1 MTNKASR
8 TRAILVALTS
18 VFLFTAGCGG
28 AFKVA
33 PPGETPDV
41 TRTNED
47 IPEGPG
53 LFTGEEGD
61 LVYRRGFGKDKKESS
76 PPPPDAE
83 QTQAQARQ
91 LEEQSK
97 EFDQQ
102 IEEMERQRRELEAL
116 KEELKQILKTAPRP
130 Q

>member
-8 TRAILVALTS
+8 MRAILVALTS
-18 VFLFTAGCGG
+18 VFLFLAGCSTALTG
-28 AFKVA
+28 
-33 PPGETPDV
+33 PPRADTPDV

-61 LVYRRGFGKDKKESS
+61 LVFRRYTGKDKDKNKAG
-76 PPPPDAE
+76 PPATQP
-83 QTQAQARQ
+83 TQAQARQ
-91 LEEQSK
+91 LEQQSK
-97 EFDQQ
+97 QFDQQ
-102 IEEMERQRRELEAL
+102 IEELERQRRELEAL